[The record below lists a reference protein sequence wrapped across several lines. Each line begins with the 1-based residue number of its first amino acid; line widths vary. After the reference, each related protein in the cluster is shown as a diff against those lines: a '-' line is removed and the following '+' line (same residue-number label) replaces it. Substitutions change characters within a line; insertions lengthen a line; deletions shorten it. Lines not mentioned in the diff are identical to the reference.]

1 VVNDSEH
8 ILIPNWPE
16 SAAQTPVA
24 AHRVLSL
31 AAVGAAGA
39 VELSEPDA
47 FGLPFVDRFAPVVVV
62 LTLACA
68 AVL

>member
-1 VVNDSEH
+1 MVNDSEH

-31 AAVGAAGA
+31 AAVGAGA

-47 FGLPFVDRFAPVVVV
+47 FGLPFVDRFAPVVMV